1 MFVEPKIENVMT
13 NEFYDLLLSC
23 AENQASKSKDD
34 FVHGG
39 ICAIRELW
47 HGSEEEPEG
56 GTDIHRDIIVRG
68 EKGVKIYPNPSNGL
82 VNIETE
88 GLQRLTVTNAM
99 GQVVYDNEVS
109 GEKVQIEMSQFGVG
123 TYLIRI
129 YTESG
134 ILVKRIN
141 IMR

>member
-13 NEFYDLLLSC
+13 NDFYDLLLSC

-39 ICAIRELW
+39 ICAIKELW

-68 EKGVKIYPNPSNGL
+68 EKGVKIYPNPANSNTSWTFFCR
-82 VNIETE
+82 IS
-88 GLQRLTVTNAM
+88 RLESWAFV
-99 GQVVYDNEVS
+99 DD
-109 GEKVQIEMSQFGVG
+109 IIPGV
-123 TYLIRI
+123 
-129 YTESG
+129 
-134 ILVKRIN
+134 K
-141 IMR
+141 